1 MMSTLGHISS
11 PPRLRLRVSLNCK
24 LDASRVV
31 HLLLRPDVLRYWVG
45 AEAQLAP
52 LIGSPVKL
60 PRGQFV
66 GQSFQGLS
74 VQGGKV
80 VAARWLPE
88 APTKGSHAHYVVLE
102 LDSTVENPSPVSVH
116 ISLVSLERDKS
127 RVTIRS
133 VGHCGAAQ
141 LRGALRLWQGALT
154 RLDRLLTRAAK
165 RDARTRQAVIV
176 VHGIG
181 EQRPGQFLRNFVKG
195 VFDPKKEIHFV
206 RPDYRSKLIEMR
218 MVSVP
223 RSDRE
228 RPTTD
233 VYEFYWAHL
242 VRDTTL
248 SQVYG
253 WLMRLLFASGNVLPQ
268 TLVKH
273 VWTLRIVLVLA
284 LLSIGVAI
292 YRGDWSTMTQG
303 VAAATGLLAVL
314 PFLLKMGWGFFS
326 REFLLGFAGDAAR
339 YLEPRPENISRR
351 QEIREEGAGLLEDL
365 HDSGRYDRIIV
376 YGHSLGSVIAYDILC
391 HVWTRRFRKLKPGRK
406 PKSAALRALEDVFN
420 PRPGQASE
428 EAIETIQQMQ
438 HSAWREYRTNG
449 FSWLISDFITAGS
462 PLAHARWLMNL
473 DKETRFDSL
482 VAERTFAACP
492 PVTERSVTGSSYGER
507 NTFTFTHTYGKPTR
521 RRRGRSILVP
531 HHAGLFALTR
541 WSNLYFPFA
550 GVIKGDPIGGPLK
563 SAFGSWVNDCEL
575 THPGGGPLGF
585 AHSLYTLGAS
595 DSSHIARLRQALQ
608 LSFEQNIEDLL
619 KESIAPTRMV

>member
-1 MMSTLGHISS
+1 MSTVGHISL

-24 LDASRVV
+24 LDAYRVV
-31 HLLLRPDVLRYWVG
+31 HLLLRQDILRYWVG

-52 LIGSPVKL
+52 FIGSAVQL
-60 PRGQFV
+60 PRGQFAAK
-66 GQSFQGLS
+66 SFQGLP
-74 VQGGKV
+74 VQSGQV

-88 APTKGSHAHYVVLE
+88 SPTDGSHAHYVVLE
-102 LDSTVENPSPVSVH
+102 LESTFENPSPVSVH
-116 ISLVSLERDKS
+116 ISVVSLERGKS

-133 VGHCGAAQ
+133 VGHCSAGQ
-141 LRGALRLWQGALT
+141 VRGALKLWQGALT
-154 RLDRLLTRAAK
+154 RLDRLLSRAAK

-181 EQRPGQFLRNFVKG
+181 EQRPGQFLRDFVKG
-195 VFDPKKEIHFV
+195 VFDSQEEIHFV
-206 RPDYRSKLIEMR
+206 RPDYRSKLFEMR

-223 RSDRE
+223 RSDGE

-253 WLMRLLFASGNVLPQ
+253 WLVRLLFASGNVLPQ

-292 YRGDWSTMTQG
+292 YRGDWSKMSQG
-303 VAAATGLLAVL
+303 MAAATGLLAIL
-314 PFLLKMGWGFFS
+314 PFLLKMGWSFFS
-326 REFLLGFAGDAAR
+326 REFLLGYAGDAAR

-351 QEIREEGAGLLEDL
+351 QEIREEGADLLEKL
-365 HDSGRYDRIIV
+365 HESGRYDRIIV

-391 HVWTRRFRKLKPGRK
+391 HVWTRRFRKLEPSRQ
-406 PKSAALRALEDVFN
+406 PKSAALRALEDVLN
-420 PRPGQASE
+420 PPLGQTSV
-428 EAIETIQQMQ
+428 EAIEPIQQKQ
-438 HSAWREYRTNG
+438 HRAWREYRRNG
-449 FSWLISDFITAGS
+449 FSWLVSDFITAGS

-482 VAERTFAACP
+482 VAERTFAVCP
-492 PVTERSVTGSSYGER
+492 PAAERPDNGTSYR
-507 NTFTFTHTYGKPTR
+507 KRYTFTFTHTYGDPALR
-521 RRRGRSILVP
+521 IRGRSILVP

-563 SAFGSWVNDCEL
+563 SSFGSWVNDCEL

-595 DSSHIARLRQALQ
+595 DTSHIARLRQALH
-608 LSFEQNIEDLL
+608 LSYEKDVEDLL
-619 KESIAPTRMV
+619 KESIAPTYRI